1 MSLLTYS
8 RDQTSVRSISW
19 FKYFAFLCT
28 ICVIPPKLEN
38 RVLGLL
44 LSNVMFTQNSIFYL
58 FKHKVLICL
67 PSRTQFLTYLPD
79 RNSLLSPPLP
89 PCSYPPP
96 LSLPT
101 TGPEIEMGGMLNRSM
116 MYSQVSNY
124 FGILLWSI
132 PNNEVCKE
140 AKFTYKIL
148 YMMV

>member
-8 RDQTSVRSISW
+8 RDQTSVHSTNW

-67 PSRTQFLTYLPD
+67 PSRTQLLTYLPD
-79 RNSLLSPPLP
+79 RNSLLSPPLAPAP
-89 PCSYPPP
+89 PPPPP
-96 LSLPT
+96 LSPPPTPLPPLPSLPAPT
-101 TGPEIEMGGMLNRSM
+101 P
-116 MYSQVSNY
+116 
-124 FGILLWSI
+124 LLSLCSPQGQKLKWEECLI
-132 PNNEVCKE
+132 GV
-140 AKFTYKIL
+140 
-148 YMMV
+148 